1 MLAYPDM
8 NDLVD
13 RCGSAFTAIII
24 AAKRARKI
32 NDGEDEVLEEY
43 QGAKD
48 VSKALEEVVAGKLR
62 PINEE

>member
-24 AAKRARKI
+24 AAKRARKL
-32 NDGEDEVLEEY
+32 NDGEEGVLDEY
-43 QGAKD
+43 RGSKD
-48 VSKALEEVVAGKLR
+48 VSRALEEIVAGKLL
-62 PINEE
+62 PVGKE